1 VTSEPLGARILLDGA
16 EEPVASTPAR
26 LSLVPGHHVLRLLAD
41 GCEPPLAYLVAH
53 VGRLWG
59 IGLLLGAL
67 VARPSHAQ
75 PTERDAARLHEE
87 GRVAYDEGDFERAR
101 DRFRA
106 ALELFPYPMA
116 MLSLGLA
123 AERLGD
129 AAEAVRWLEA
139 YLASGPVSDATS
151 LRARV
156 ERLRRTPVE
165 VRVTSEPLGARILLD
180 GAEEPVASTPARL
193 SLVPGHHVLRLLA
206 DGYEQADRGVD
217 VRLGERPEIAL
228 TLRALPTRL
237 AVVGEGEVFVDEVSV
252 GEAPWEGEVAP
263 GPHTVRIADA
273 TARVTAVRG
282 ERTEV
287 ALARSAPSTDPIEPA
302 SAASLELDL
311 FLVPAIQLR
320 MTSVGSALF
329 APRGRIG
336 FGLRLGRGPTWG
348 VVGLDA
354 SVGVIGLGDGTTWTG
369 AMSLRGAVGG
379 TLGPIELRFVGAFG
393 LAVLGRGDR
402 ERWLPALDPAR
413 AGSEPPDRILEG
425 ASVRFELPLDVP
437 VGSVGL
443 VVVPLAIELTVLN
456 PFGLLAIA
464 PAVGVRFR

>member
-1 VTSEPLGARILLDGA
+1 MNLHDPCASPSPIRIRAVDLDHD
-16 EEPVASTPAR
+16 ET
-26 LSLVPGHHVLRLLAD
+26 
-41 GCEPPLAYLVAH
+41 LAYLTGH

-75 PTERDAARLHEE
+75 PTQERDAARLHEE
-87 GRVAYDEGDFERAR
+87 GRIAYAEGDFERAR

-139 YLASGPVSDATS
+139 YLASGPVSDAMA
-151 LRARV
+151 LRSRV

-165 VRVTSEPLGARILLD
+165 MRVTSEPLGARILLD
-180 GAEEPVASTPARL
+180 GADDTIAATPARL
-193 SLVPGHHVLRLLA
+193 SLVPGHHVLRLVA
-206 DGYEQADRGVD
+206 DGYETADRGID
-217 VRLGERPEIAL
+217 VRLGERSELNVAL
-228 TLRALPTRL
+228 RPRPTTL
-237 AVVGEGEVFVDEVSV
+237 AVEGEGALHVDDTLV
-252 GEAPWEGEVAP
+252 GEAPWEGEVTP
-263 GPHTVRIADA
+263 GPHTVQVAEAR
-273 TARVTAVRG
+273 ARVVAVRG

-287 ALARSAPSTDPIEPA
+287 SLLRTVSDAPDPTPT
-302 SAASLELDL
+302 ASLELDL
-311 FLVPAIQLR
+311 FVVPAVQLR

-329 APRGRIG
+329 APRARLG
-336 FGLRLGRGPTWG
+336 FGLRLGRGTTWG
-348 VVGLDA
+348 VVGMDVSA
-354 SVGVIGLGDGTTWTG
+354 GVIGLGDGTTWMG
-369 AMSLRGAVGG
+369 AMALRGAVGW
-379 TLGPIELRFVGAFG
+379 TLGPIELRFLGAFG
-393 LAVLGRGDR
+393 LGLLGRGDR
-402 ERWLPALDPAR
+402 DQWLPMLDPAR
-413 AGSEPPDRILEG
+413 AGSAPDRILEG
-425 ASVRFELPLDVP
+425 TNVRFELQVEVA

-443 VVVPLAIELTVLN
+443 VIVPLALDLSVLN